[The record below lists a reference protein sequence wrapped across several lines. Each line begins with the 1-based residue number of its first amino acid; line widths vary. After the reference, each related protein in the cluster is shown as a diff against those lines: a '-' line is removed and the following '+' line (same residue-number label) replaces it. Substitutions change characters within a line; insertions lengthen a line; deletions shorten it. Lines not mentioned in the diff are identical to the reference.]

1 LIQKQKR
8 QLFSL
13 NPPLFIL
20 LIILHAASLSYI
32 FKKSFIFPVAVY
44 FLSLIFSIFI
54 YQKNKKER
62 GLLEIKKQDLREKIN
77 LLQESI
83 RKEKILTPSLD
94 KRNYRYTLL
103 KQALDRFNQS
113 LVLSEV
119 GTAVAEE
126 TFILFGG
133 SGSVLIY
140 LINHENNNPEI
151 LFSKKL
157 RSDLIIKEKY
167 GDLLNEW
174 VIKHNQPLLIED
186 ASKDFRF
193 DFRRIKKEISRPIGS
208 LIIVPLITSDRFIGI
223 LRMESEEANKF
234 SSDDLRFLSTISNLA
249 GIAIE
254 NSLLYKDVEEL
265 AIKDGLTG
273 LYLRRFLDERGKE
286 ELQYIFRKNSE
297 MSVLMIDIDHFKKYN
312 DDFGHRAGDIVLMHI
327 ADLLK
332 GVFHD
337 PAHIISRFGGE
348 EFVVVLPDTKKS
360 KALKL
365 AENLRKGIEEGVI
378 ILRRSPVKITVS
390 IGVAAYPSDAD
401 SWVDLIKQSDA
412 AMYKAKQQ
420 GRNKVCSLPSA

>member
-1 LIQKQKR
+1 MIQKQKR
-8 QLFSL
+8 QLFRLNLPLISFLIVLHIISL
-13 NPPLFIL
+13 F
-20 LIILHAASLSYI
+20 YI
-32 FKKSFIFPVAVY
+32 FKKSFIFPVAIYV
-44 FLSLIFSIFI
+44 LALILFFFA
-54 YQKNKKER
+54 YQKNKRER
-62 GLLEIKKQDLREKIN
+62 NLLEIKKQDLREKIN

-83 RKEKILTPSLD
+83 RKEKVLTPSLD

-113 LVLSEV
+113 LVLSDV
-119 GTAVAEE
+119 GAAIAEE

-133 SGSVLIY
+133 SGNVLIY

-151 LFSKKL
+151 LFTKKL
-157 RSDLIIKEKY
+157 NLELIIKEKY
-167 GDLLNEW
+167 GDLFNEW

-186 ASKDFRF
+186 TSKDFRF
-193 DFRRIKKEISRPIGS
+193 DFQRIKEEVSRPIGS
-208 LIIVPLITSDRFIGI
+208 LIITPIITSDRFIGI
-223 LRMESEEANKF
+223 LRIESEEMNKF

-254 NSLLYKDVEEL
+254 NSLLYGDAEEL

-286 ELQYIFRKNSE
+286 ELQYAFKQNSE
-297 MSVLMIDIDHFKKYN
+297 ISVLMIDIDHFKKYN
-312 DDFGHRAGDIVLMHI
+312 DNFGHRAGDIVLMHI

-332 GVFHD
+332 GIFHD
-337 PAHIISRFGGE
+337 PVYTLSRFGGE
-348 EFVVVLPDTKKS
+348 EFLVLLPNTKKS

-401 SWVDLIKQSDA
+401 SWVDLIKQSDT
-412 AMYKAKQQ
+412 AMYKAKQE
-420 GRNKVCSLPSA
+420 GRNRVCSLRSA